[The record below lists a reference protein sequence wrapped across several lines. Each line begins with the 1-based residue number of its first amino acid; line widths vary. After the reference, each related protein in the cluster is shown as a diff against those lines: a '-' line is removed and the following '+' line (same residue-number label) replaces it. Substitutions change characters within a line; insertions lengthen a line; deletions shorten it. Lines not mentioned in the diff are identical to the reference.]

1 MTFQGDAHE
10 LIKSKIKIINE
21 HMDKIELSDFD
32 YLNIQESEMLINLI
46 KQLDYQGQ
54 LLIDVINN
62 IKNIKNNYVKNQLI
76 EKELN
81 KKITPI
87 SIVYRT
93 LLHEKYKNHTID
105 ELRHLNNDINSLD

>member
-76 EKELN
+76 ETELN

-93 LLHEKYKNHTID
+93 LLHEKYKNYTLD
-105 ELRHLNNDINSLD
+105 EIRTLNNINEQD